1 METFGAGNA
10 PSNDEFRQLVSN
22 YIQNGGIILN
32 ITQCNSGSV
41 QQGKYET
48 SSFFD
53 KVGVISGK
61 DMTTEAALAKMMY
74 LLGSQASKDEIQ
86 KQLALSICGEM
97 S

>member
-1 METFGAGNA
+1 
-10 PSNDEFRQLVSN
+10 
-22 YIQNGGIILN
+22 
-32 ITQCNSGSV
+32 V

-74 LLGSQASKDEIQ
+74 LLGSQVSKEEIQ
-86 KQLALSICGEM
+86 RKLAISLTGELTE
-97 S
+97 